1 MSQKFEPSFY
11 WYIMICIIL
20 DRHHVWQ
27 SHDPTS
33 VQIFQ
38 FSGEKKNV
46 TPPFFV
52 LHLICTKSSKL
63 VQFCQNSDKLSS
75 TWLTLAQPGSTL
87 LNLAQL
93 FCSHLFTFGYPPSYL
108 PNYLTSYLPTYLP
121 AYPSGSLM
129 LPNLTISLTLY
140 YITK

>member
-1 MSQKFEPSFY
+1 MFSLSQHCFLPSFSY
-11 WYIMICIIL
+11 CCLYHRSTTAIL
-20 DRHHVWQ
+20 D
-27 SHDPTS
+27 TL
-33 VQIFQ
+33 
-38 FSGEKKNV
+38 V